1 MSHSEDALDDIVDG
15 VRRGDPDAIAA
26 AYLQV
31 APALRA
37 FLRGQVN
44 HGEVADDL
52 VEQTF
57 LELVEGHAAIR
68 GNGRELRGWLFRAAR
83 HNLYDWRRRAARRS
97 DHELTDEMRAT
108 LASEAPSP
116 EEVVGDAHD
125 ATLIRAAMDELTPDQ
140 REVLELRLIA
150 ELPIADVAEITGK
163 SEGAVKQ
170 LQHRGLRSLT
180 RILDRDHSGTSREA
194 EGGGP
199 AAPEGSEDH
208 P

>member
-1 MSHSEDALDDIVDG
+1 MTGTADALDAVVDG

-26 AYLQV
+26 VYLEV

-37 FLRGQVN
+37 FLRNEVS

-57 LELVEGHAAIR
+57 LELVEAHDSIR
-68 GNGRELRGWLFRAAR
+68 GDGRSLRAWLFQAAR

-97 DHELTDEMRAT
+97 DYELTEEIRSN
-108 LASEAPSP
+108 LGSGAPDPSD
-116 EEVVGDAHD
+116 VVGDAD
-125 ATLIRAAMDELTPDQ
+125 DVARIRAAMAELTPDQ

-150 ELPIADVAEITGK
+150 DLPIAEVARITGK
-163 SEGAVKQ
+163 TEGAVKQ
-170 LQHRGLRSLT
+170 LQHRGLGRLSRT
-180 RILDRDHSGTSREA
+180 LDLAGPSADGT
-194 EGGGP
+194 
-199 AAPEGSEDH
+199 GSADD

>member
-1 MSHSEDALDDIVDG
+1 MTRAGDALDEVVDG

-26 AYLQV
+26 VYLEV

-37 FLRGQVN
+37 FLRGQIR

-57 LELVEGHAAIR
+57 LELIEAHASIR
-68 GNGRELRGWLFRAAR
+68 GDGRSLRGWLFRAAR

-108 LASEAPSP
+108 IESEAPHP
-116 EEVVGDAHD
+116 DEIVGDADD
-125 ATLIRAAMDELTPDQ
+125 ARLIREAMDGLTPEQ

-150 ELPIADVAEITGK
+150 ELPIAVVAEITGRT
-163 SEGAVKQ
+163 EGAVKQ

-180 RILDRDHSGTSREA
+180 RLLDRRRADVDRPRGTRENTP
-194 EGGGP
+194 GDP
-199 AAPEGSEDH
+199 
-208 P
+208 